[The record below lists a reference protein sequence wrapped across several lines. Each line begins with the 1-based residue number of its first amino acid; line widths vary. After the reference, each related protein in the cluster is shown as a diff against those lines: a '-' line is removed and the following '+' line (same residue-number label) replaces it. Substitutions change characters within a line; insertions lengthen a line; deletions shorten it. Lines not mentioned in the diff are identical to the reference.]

1 MKHHAVSRHWIRVA
15 ALVVAGWAASLGAVV
30 PADWSPKPGEF
41 TWMPEIAPAGPLVI
55 VVSLPLQQLHVY
67 RNGVHIGAST
77 ISSGKPGHE
86 TPTGA
91 FTILQK
97 RAEHY
102 SNLYDNA
109 PMPWMQR
116 LTWSGVALHAGRLP
130 GRPASHGC
138 IRLPDA
144 FAKTLFSATRTGDL
158 VLVTD
163 RRDVPRVATTPD
175 FVAGLGTRAGG
186 DARDDVWRPD
196 LAPTGPLSIVLSTS
210 DQQMVVTRNG
220 RRIGRTTLRVERG
233 LRVGTQAYVL
243 LEGRIDRPNPVLPE
257 RRARRWMAI
266 DLGNAAG
273 AAERLRDALSTGRIT
288 IPRDV
293 ARRLD
298 DMVDA
303 GTTVVITD
311 EPLGEAPR
319 LQGID
324 LESAIGEE
332 ASQSGGSH
340 ARDTR

>member
-1 MKHHAVSRHWIRVA
+1 MHHHAVSRRRLCVA

-30 PADWSPKPGEF
+30 PAGWSPKPGEF
-41 TWMPEIAPAGPLVI
+41 IWMPGIAPAGPLVI

-97 RAEHY
+97 HAEHY
-102 SNLYDNA
+102 SNLYDDA

-163 RRDVPRVATTPD
+163 RREVPTVATAPD
-175 FVAGLGTRAGG
+175 VVAGLGGRVGEH
-186 DARDDVWRPD
+186 ARGDVWRPD
-196 LAPTGPLSIVLSTS
+196 LAPAGPLSIVISTS

-220 RRIGRTTLRVERG
+220 RRIGRTRLRVERG
-233 LRVGTQAYVL
+233 LQVGTQAYVL
-243 LEGRIDRPNPVLPE
+243 LDGRVDRPDPVLPG

-266 DLGNAAG
+266 DLGSPAG
-273 AAERLRDALSTGRIT
+273 AGERLREALSTGRIT
-288 IPRDV
+288 IPEDA

-298 DMVDA
+298 DLVDA

-311 EPLGEAPR
+311 EPLGDAPR

-324 LESAIGEE
+324 LESAIGEG
-332 ASQSGGSH
+332 APQ
-340 ARDTR
+340 